1 MQVSRRHFLSS
12 AALTGAGAGVAAQ
25 SASAGTVA
33 SDARAL
39 NLLDFAV
46 APGSDEDQSPAFQKA
61 LDAAA
66 ASGRV
71 LQVPPGSYKVSNLT
85 VRSAVQVHGSNGRSA
100 LEYSGGG
107 NLMQIS
113 EADNVCLVGLTFAGG
128 LKPLD
133 SDDRAGL
140 LQAEGC
146 DNLRIDQC
154 GFVDSATNGVTLT
167 ACSGRVADCTF
178 AGAFQAALF
187 SLDASGLEISGNQVR
202 DCLNNGILVWRS
214 EAGEDCTLV
223 TGNRIER
230 IAAFNGGSGQNGNG
244 INIFRAANVV
254 VSQNRITDCAF
265 SAIRSNAGSACQIVG
280 NSCARLGEVAIY
292 AEFGFEGAI
301 IASNMVE
308 KAASGISITNFNE
321 GGRLAICANNI
332 VRDLFTRPGEV
343 DARGVGISAEAD
355 TVVEGNVVENAPAHG
370 IALGWG
376 HYLRDVTATG
386 NVVRNCN
393 IGIAVSAS
401 QGAGKALV
409 ANNMISGAETA
420 AIAGLEHDA
429 VVTADLARPPARIPG
444 NMSVQGNLVS

>member
-12 AALTGAGAGVAAQ
+12 AALAGAGAGVAVQ
-25 SASAGTVA
+25 SASAGTIA
-33 SDARAL
+33 PAAGTL
-39 NLLDFAV
+39 NLLDFAIM
-46 APGSDEDQSPAFQKA
+46 PDSEEDQSAPFQKA

-66 ASGRV
+66 ASGRI
-71 LQVPPGSYKVSNLT
+71 LHVPPGTYRVSNLDVT
-85 VRSAVQVHGSNGRSA
+85 SSVQVHGAAGRSV
-100 LEYSGGG
+100 LDYSGGG
-107 NLMQIS
+107 SLLQILQ
-113 EADNVCLVGLTFAGG
+113 ADNVSLIGLTLKGG
-128 LKPLD
+128 LKPLG

-140 LQAEGC
+140 LQAAGC
-146 DNLRIDQC
+146 NNLHIEQC
-154 GFVDSATNGVTLT
+154 SFADSAANGVTLT
-167 ACSGRVADCTF
+167 ACGGRVADCSF
-178 AGAFQAALF
+178 SNAFQAALF
-187 SLDASGLEISGNQVR
+187 SLDASGLEITGNRVR

-214 EAGEDCTLV
+214 EAGEDGTLV

-244 INIFRAANVV
+244 INIFRAANVIV
-254 VSQNRITDCAF
+254 AQNRIADCAF
-265 SAIRSNAGSACQIVG
+265 SAVRSNAGSACQIIG

-321 GGRLAICANNI
+321 GGRLAVCANNI
-332 VRDLFTRPGEV
+332 IRDLFIRPGEA
-343 DARGVGISAEAD
+343 DARGIGISAEAD
-355 TVVEGNVVENAPAHG
+355 TVIEGNVVENAPLHG

-409 ANNMISGAETA
+409 ANNMISGAQTA

-429 VVTADLARPPARIPG
+429 VVTADLTRPPARIPG